1 MYRHYQ
7 PDSDLRAFIVAL
19 PKAERHLHLE
29 GSVSFDQLNQF
40 DPERYPSPP
49 PFWQPDFRFE
59 SFYHFQALFDEWI
72 LPYHSSVSRYQ
83 ETARRVFANCAAQ
96 GCRYVETSFHLPALH
111 WMSAEGPELLSA
123 IRQAAPDDL
132 EVRVFGG
139 MTHEDLGDHRDLL
152 EAALNWDDLT
162 GIDLHGPEDLPLHKD
177 IPAFWRQARNLG
189 KVTKAHAGEFMS
201 ASFVSW
207 AVEELQ
213 VSRVQHG
220 VRAIESDATVQ
231 QLAANQIAL
240 DVCPISN
247 LKLAVKGIP
256 DMKSH
261 PVRKL
266 FDAGVTI
273 TINTDDTF
281 MFGNTL
287 VEEYTALVEE
297 LGFSRNELVELARNG
312 FQNTT
317 LSTQQLSV
325 IHAELDA
332 LIS

>member
-1 MYRHYQ
+1 MNRHYH
-7 PDSDLRAFIVAL
+7 PDPELREFIVGL

-29 GSVSFDQLNQF
+29 GSVTFDQLHDF

-72 LPYHSSVSRYQ
+72 VPYHSSVSRYQ
-83 ETARRVFANCAAQ
+83 ETARRVFATCAAQ
-96 GCRYVETSFHLPALH
+96 GCRYVETSFHLPAIH
-111 WMSAEGPELLSA
+111 WMGTDGPELLSA
-123 IRQAAPDDL
+123 IKQAAPAGL

-152 EAALNWDDLT
+152 ESALHWDDLT
-162 GIDLHGPEDLPLHKD
+162 GIDLHGPEDLPVHD
-177 IPAFWRQARNLG
+177 GVPAFWRRARDLG

-201 ASFVSW
+201 AAFVRW
-207 AVEELQ
+207 VVEELQ

-220 VRAIESDATVQ
+220 VRAVESTDVVQ
-231 QLAANQIAL
+231 TLLTNQIAL

-247 LKLAVKGIP
+247 LKLAVEGVP
-256 DMKSH
+256 DMPSH

-266 FDAGVTI
+266 FDAGVTL

-287 VEEYTALVEE
+287 VEEYCALVEE
-297 LGFSRNELVELARNG
+297 LGFTRQQLIELARNG
-312 FQNTT
+312 FRDTSLGAQH
-317 LSTQQLSV
+317 LSD

-332 LIS
+332 LT